1 MATFQPRIDRPVG
14 RQSGGLAQAAR
25 RPSSRKC
32 RFDATGDAASAARE
46 PPQAGEGRKR
56 DPHPAGEAEDFSRIR
71 DVGKSARKV
80 EKFLMVKYN
89 RPNLDATQPPDFDG
103 GDRLPSRT
111 NLSNSAF
118 TERGRSSGVEHNLAK
133 VGVEGSNPFARSRF
147 LQENEAVKT
156 VLRGRFLLPRP
167 PRESWGSRGE
177 AAESEKQR
185 ATGCRRHGRHPK
197 ATVCRLRDRRQ
208 WVALRST
215 TKAGFGRHR
224 ASQDAQARP
233 ILLHRRRWR
242 RECETHHSALP
253 PARRIGSTSRSES
266 GNRTNPCAA

>member
-14 RQSGGLAQAAR
+14 RQSGGRAQAAR

-32 RFDATGDAASAARE
+32 RFDATGDAVSAARE
-46 PPQAGEGRKR
+46 PPQAGEGRKP

-133 VGVEGSNPFARSRF
+133 VGVEGSNPFARSSFQTYFRYPKRTSCDDVARRF
-147 LQENEAVKT
+147 RAPSHPGAVT
-156 VLRGRFLLPRP
+156 CPWDSFITSAECPARGGAAARQGAMPVTPAPGRRVSRAASPRLPWPPPRRSSPKRPRSPRP
-167 PRESWGSRGE
+167 
-177 AAESEKQR
+177 
-185 ATGCRRHGRHPK
+185 
-197 ATVCRLRDRRQ
+197 
-208 WVALRST
+208 
-215 TKAGFGRHR
+215 
-224 ASQDAQARP
+224 
-233 ILLHRRRWR
+233 
-242 RECETHHSALP
+242 
-253 PARRIGSTSRSES
+253 
-266 GNRTNPCAA
+266 

>member
-14 RQSGGLAQAAR
+14 RQSGGRAQAAR

-46 PPQAGEGRKR
+46 PAQAGEGRKP
-56 DPHPAGEAEDFSRIR
+56 DPHPVGEAEDFSRIR

-147 LQENEAVKT
+147 QTYFRYLKRTSCGDVARRFRAPSHPGAVT
-156 VLRGRFLLPRP
+156 CPWDSFITSAECLARGGAAAPGGDACNPGAGAARQPRSVAP
-167 PRESWGSRGE
+167 VALATAATIFAETASISASVRLVSRGC
-177 AAESEKQR
+177 R
-185 ATGCRRHGRHPK
+185 VTAT
-197 ATVCRLRDRRQ
+197 
-208 WVALRST
+208 
-215 TKAGFGRHR
+215 
-224 ASQDAQARP
+224 ASDTFP
-233 ILLHRRRWR
+233 
-242 RECETHHSALP
+242 SGSFS
-253 PARRIGSTSRSES
+253 PA
-266 GNRTNPCAA
+266 

>member
-14 RQSGGLAQAAR
+14 RQSGGRAQAAR

-46 PPQAGEGRKR
+46 PAQAGEGRKP
-56 DPHPAGEAEDFSRIR
+56 DPHPVGEAEDFSRIR

-133 VGVEGSNPFARSRF
+133 VGVEGSNPFARSRIP
-147 LQENEAVKT
+147 QENQG
-156 VLRGRFLLPRP
+156 LRGGPPGPFLLPRP
-167 PRESWGSRGE
+167 LRRQFGSGVEAPCRKSA
-177 AAESEKQR
+177 AAESQVRRFQSGVEARLDRGQHPAGLARR
-185 ATGCRRHGRHPK
+185 ATGDHFVDGAKTAPRRPVAGLAPFVAIASAYGSSPRSGLP
-197 ATVCRLRDRRQ
+197 ASRQ
-208 WVALRST
+208 AV
-215 TKAGFGRHR
+215 
-224 ASQDAQARP
+224 
-233 ILLHRRRWR
+233 
-242 RECETHHSALP
+242 
-253 PARRIGSTSRSES
+253 
-266 GNRTNPCAA
+266 

>member
-133 VGVEGSNPFARSRF
+133 VGVEGSNPFARSSFQTYFRYPKRTSCDDVARRF
-147 LQENEAVKT
+147 RAPSHPGAVT
-156 VLRGRFLLPRP
+156 CPWDSFITSAECLARGGAAAPGGDACNPGAGAARQPRSVAP
-167 PRESWGSRGE
+167 VALATAATIFAETASISASVRLASRGC
-177 AAESEKQR
+177 R
-185 ATGCRRHGRHPK
+185 VTAT
-197 ATVCRLRDRRQ
+197 
-208 WVALRST
+208 
-215 TKAGFGRHR
+215 
-224 ASQDAQARP
+224 ASDTFP
-233 ILLHRRRWR
+233 
-242 RECETHHSALP
+242 SGSFS
-253 PARRIGSTSRSES
+253 PA
-266 GNRTNPCAA
+266 